1 MAVVIKPNFNVSE
14 IKKEIA
20 DYKLKMIER
29 VVAVLIDLADTIA
42 EDIRNNADY
51 MNHTYNLRSS
61 SGTVV
66 FRDGQIVH
74 QNFKLMG
81 DGSEGFEKGKKVAE
95 ENVPS
100 SGVGMMLIAG
110 EDYASYVEA
119 KDNKWVITGS
129 SMMLAKMLQRM
140 V

>member
-1 MAVVIKPNFNVSE
+1 MAVVIKPKFNVADV
-14 IKKEIA
+14 KKHFS
-20 DYKLKMIER
+20 DYKLKMVEQ
-29 VVAVLIDLADTIA
+29 VVSILVTLADTIA

-51 MNHTYNLRSS
+51 MNHSYNLRSS
-61 SGTVV
+61 SGTIV

-95 ENVPS
+95 ENLPS
-100 SGVGMMLIAG
+100 SGIGMMLIAG